1 MGIDEKLNIK
11 HKYKW
16 KRIQHTHP
24 LSKKGNKVLK
34 SQEQPSHI
42 ERESHPHLTSNNGS
56 VSVNIY

>member
-42 ERESHPHLTSNNGS
+42 EGESPPL
-56 VSVNIY
+56 